1 MGGQLQFIQLEV
13 MVVALGLLVLLAD
26 LFLSESVRRSLGYI
40 AAGALGLVFL
50 LSFRGGYTGL
60 ADGEVF
66 GGIYRLDGLALFF
79 KRFFL
84 LTAIFV
90 LVFSVDFALRL
101 RSGVSEYLAFI
112 LFALSGMMFV
122 SSANDFS
129 LLFVSIELIT
139 VTFYILVSFQRHRMQ
154 SLEAGVKYLILGAV
168 SSAFLVYG
176 IALVFGEAGSLKFN
190 EIRAAHAELLGSNV
204 FLFGML
210 FVFAGL
216 AFKISAFPFQV
227 WVPDVYQGAPTPTTT
242 FLAVGSKAA
251 GFVLLIRLFGS
262 VVPELTAQWTGLL
275 IAVAALT
282 ILYGNLCALPQ
293 RNLKRLLAYSG
304 IANAGYLLMGIV
316 AQSGEGTAA
325 ILYYLAGYLFTLV
338 AAFIIIHLVTRDG
351 EGEDIACLS
360 GLYKR
365 SPCLAFAL
373 ALCAVSLA
381 GIPPLAGFFG
391 KFLLVKSVAAEAFG
405 NTGYFVLLAVAV
417 FGVVVSIYYYFCII
431 RAMYWSRETPD
442 ESPVAVAW
450 PTRVA
455 LGLCVAAILYLGLL
469 PNKPMNWANTAAKIE
484 KRSSPDAADSRR

>member
-1 MGGQLQFIQLEV
+1 MGDQVQFIQLEV
-13 MVVALGLLVLLAD
+13 MVVSLGLLVLLAD
-26 LFLSESVRRSLGYI
+26 LFVSESARRSLGWV

-50 LSFRGGYTGL
+50 LSFRESFVGL
-60 ADGEVF
+60 ADGKAF

-84 LTAIFV
+84 VTAIFV
-90 LVFSVDFALRL
+90 LIFAMDFASRL
-101 RSGVSEYLAFI
+101 KGGMSEYLAFI
-112 LFALSGMMFV
+112 LFALSGMMFA

-129 LLFVSIELIT
+129 LLFVAIELIT
-139 VTFYILVSFQRHRMQ
+139 VTFYILVSFQRHRMH

-176 IALVFGEAGSLKFN
+176 IALVFGEAGSLKFDV
-190 EIRAAHAELLGSNV
+190 IRAAHDGLLGSNV

-227 WVPDVYQGAPTPTTT
+227 WAPDVYQGAPTPTTT

-262 VVPELTAQWTGLL
+262 VVPELTAQWTGMLMV
-275 IAVAALT
+275 VAALT

-316 AQSGEGTAA
+316 AQSESGEGTAA

-338 AAFIIIHLVTRDG
+338 AAFMIINLLARDG
-351 EGEDIACLS
+351 EGEDISCLA
-360 GLYKR
+360 GLGKR
-365 SPCLAFAL
+365 SPFL
-373 ALCAVSLA
+373 ALTLTLAVVSLA

-391 KFLLVKSVAAEAFG
+391 KFLLVKSVTAKAFG
-405 NTGYFVLLAVAV
+405 DAGYFALLAVAV
-417 FGVVVSIYYYFCII
+417 FGVVVSIYYYFRII
-431 RAMYWSRETPD
+431 RTIYWSKDTPD
-442 ESPVAVAW
+442 NSPVAIAW
-450 PTRVA
+450 PTRMV

-469 PNKPMNWANTAAKIE
+469 PDKPINWANAAAKIE
-484 KRSSPDAADSRR
+484 TVAK

>member
-1 MGGQLQFIQLEV
+1 MGDQLQFIQLEV

-26 LFLSESVRRSLGYI
+26 LFLSESARRSLGWV

-50 LSFRGGYTGL
+50 LSFRESFVSL
-60 ADGEVF
+60 ADGEAF

-90 LVFSVDFALRL
+90 LIFAMDFASRL
-101 RSGVSEYLAFI
+101 KGGMSEYLAFI
-112 LFALSGMMFV
+112 LFALSGMMFA

-129 LLFVSIELIT
+129 LLFVAIELIT
-139 VTFYILVSFQRHRMQ
+139 VTFYILVSFQRHRMH

-176 IALVFGEAGSLKFN
+176 IALVFGEAGSLKFDV
-190 EIRAAHAELLGSNV
+190 IRAAHDGLLGSNV

-227 WVPDVYQGAPTPTTT
+227 WAPDVYQGAPTPTTT

-262 VVPELTAQWTGLL
+262 VVPELTAQWTGMLMV
-275 IAVAALT
+275 VAALT

-316 AQSGEGTAA
+316 AQSESGEGTAA

-338 AAFIIIHLVTRDG
+338 AAFMIINLLARDG
-351 EGEDIACLS
+351 EGEDISCLA
-360 GLYKR
+360 GLGKR
-365 SPCLAFAL
+365 SPFL
-373 ALCAVSLA
+373 ALTLTLAVVSLA

-391 KFLLVKSVAAEAFG
+391 KFLLVKSVTAKAFG
-405 NTGYFVLLAVAV
+405 DAGYFALLAVAV
-417 FGVVVSIYYYFCII
+417 FGVVVSIYYYFRII
-431 RAMYWSRETPD
+431 RTIYWSKDTPD
-442 ESPVAVAW
+442 NSPVAIAW
-450 PTRVA
+450 PTRMV

-469 PNKPMNWANTAAKIE
+469 PDKPINWANAAAKIE
-484 KRSSPDAADSRR
+484 TVAK

>member
-1 MGGQLQFIQLEV
+1 MGDQLQFIQLEV

-26 LFLSESVRRSLGYI
+26 LFLSESARRSLGWV

-50 LSFRGGYTGL
+50 LSFRESFVGL
-60 ADGEVF
+60 ADGKAF

-84 LTAIFV
+84 VTAIFV
-90 LVFSVDFALRL
+90 LIFAMDFASRL
-101 RSGVSEYLAFI
+101 KGGMSEYLAFI
-112 LFALSGMMFV
+112 LFALSGMMFA

-129 LLFVSIELIT
+129 LLFVAIELIT
-139 VTFYILVSFQRHRMQ
+139 VTFYILVSFQRHRMH

-176 IALVFGEAGSLKFN
+176 IALVFGEAGSLKFDV
-190 EIRAAHAELLGSNV
+190 IRAAHDGLLGSNV

-227 WVPDVYQGAPTPTTT
+227 WAPDVYQGAPTPTTT

-262 VVPELTAQWTGLL
+262 VVPELTAQWTGMLMV
-275 IAVAALT
+275 VAALT

-316 AQSGEGTAA
+316 AQSESGEGTAA

-338 AAFIIIHLVTRDG
+338 AAFMIINLLTRDG
-351 EGEDIACLS
+351 EGEDISCLA
-360 GLYKR
+360 GLGKR
-365 SPCLAFAL
+365 SPFL
-373 ALCAVSLA
+373 ALTLTLAVVSLA

-391 KFLLVKSVAAEAFG
+391 KFLLVKSVTAKAFG
-405 NTGYFVLLAVAV
+405 DAGYFALLAVAV
-417 FGVVVSIYYYFCII
+417 FGVVVSIYYYFRII
-431 RAMYWSRETPD
+431 RTIYWSKDTPD
-442 ESPVAVAW
+442 NSPVAIAW
-450 PTRVA
+450 PTRMV

-469 PNKPMNWANTAAKIE
+469 PDKPINWANAAAKIE
-484 KRSSPDAADSRR
+484 TVAK

>member
-1 MGGQLQFIQLEV
+1 MGDQLQFIQLEV

-26 LFLSESVRRSLGYI
+26 LFLSESARRSLGWV

-50 LSFRGGYTGL
+50 LSFRESFVGL
-60 ADGEVF
+60 ADGKAF
-66 GGIYRLDGLALFF
+66 GCIYRLDGLALFF

-84 LTAIFV
+84 VTAIFV
-90 LVFSVDFALRL
+90 LIFAMDFASRL
-101 RSGVSEYLAFI
+101 KGGMSEYLAFI
-112 LFALSGMMFV
+112 LFALSGMMFA

-129 LLFVSIELIT
+129 LLFVAIELIT
-139 VTFYILVSFQRHRMQ
+139 VTFYILVSFQRHRMH

-176 IALVFGEAGSLKFN
+176 IALVFGEAGSLKFDV
-190 EIRAAHAELLGSNV
+190 IRAAHDGLLGSNV

-227 WVPDVYQGAPTPTTT
+227 WAPDVYQGAPTPTTT

-262 VVPELTAQWTGLL
+262 VVPELTAQWTGMLMV
-275 IAVAALT
+275 VAALT

-316 AQSGEGTAA
+316 AQSESGEGTAA

-338 AAFIIIHLVTRDG
+338 AAFMIINLLARDG
-351 EGEDIACLS
+351 EGEDISCLA
-360 GLYKR
+360 GLGKR
-365 SPCLAFAL
+365 SPFL
-373 ALCAVSLA
+373 ALTLTLAVVSLA

-391 KFLLVKSVAAEAFG
+391 KFLLVKSVTAKAFG
-405 NTGYFVLLAVAV
+405 DAGYFALLAVAV
-417 FGVVVSIYYYFCII
+417 FGVVVSIYYYFRII
-431 RAMYWSRETPD
+431 RTIYWSKDTPD
-442 ESPVAVAW
+442 NSPVAIAW
-450 PTRVA
+450 PTRMV

-469 PNKPMNWANTAAKIE
+469 PDKPINWANAAAKIE
-484 KRSSPDAADSRR
+484 TVAK